1 MWSQP
6 FRKRNMKVFLLDCP
20 GFTTQDVKNYESKY
34 VQILLLLSNI
44 TIFNHRS
51 RTQSDDL
58 ACFEWMLQDIVK
70 DVKVHGGDF
79 TAQNQTISRNLQH
92 VYRS

>member
-1 MWSQP
+1 
-6 FRKRNMKVFLLDCP
+6 
-20 GFTTQDVKNYESKY
+20 
-34 VQILLLLSNI
+34 
-44 TIFNHRS
+44 
-51 RTQSDDL
+51 
-58 ACFEWMLQDIVK
+58 MLQDIIK